1 MKLNL
6 SIMKNCKS
14 IIIIL
19 VIFLCNLLFAQ
30 DSKSKEALNV
40 FLRIEEG
47 INDNSVDKF
56 AAYFSLKNYFSLNN
70 SAVGYFSDNQSYY
83 ILKDYFSINQPVSF
97 KFSNIITET
106 SNPFASGTLKFIHK
120 GIRKTATIFV
130 SLQLIDNKWKISQIT
145 VN

>member
-1 MKLNL
+1 M
-6 SIMKNCKS
+6 IKNCKF
-14 IIIIL
+14 IIIISVL
-19 VIFLCNLLFAQ
+19 FLCNFLFAQ
-30 DSKSKEALNV
+30 DLKSKEALDV

-56 AAYFSLKNYFSLNN
+56 ATYFSLKNYFSLNN
-70 SAVGYFSDNQSYY
+70 SAIGYFSDNQSYY
-83 ILKDYFSINQPVSF
+83 ILKDYFSINKPISF

-106 SNPFASGTLKFIHK
+106 ANPFASGTLKFFYK
-120 GIRKTATIFV
+120 GIRKTATVFV